1 MATIT
6 REDGNNYNQGYFG
19 SVGRFVAEV
28 SQWGSSA
35 LAAIRE
41 IGCLW
46 DCCSRTPTD
55 ADNPRARLITENVGG
70 NNSDA
75 TPSVAPNA
83 NNPIPPLIPVNQ
95 LNVPNENRAECL
107 DILQSIPEDE
117 RTEFVQLVNQ
127 LDVHGHGL
135 DCYLQLQPVPG
146 HERAEFVRLAN
157 LVKVPNEGRCCCLFS
172 LRFVRSDK
180 RLEFVH
186 LANLL
191 DVPNEDRWRCL
202 STLES
207 IPEHER
213 AGFVGS
219 ANQLN
224 VPNEHRRDCL
234 GILQGIHKDQR
245 DGFVGSANQLNV
257 PNEHRRD
264 CLGIL
269 QGIHKD
275 QRDDFVQLANQL
287 NVPNEHRRDCLGIL
301 QDIPENER
309 DDFVQLANQ
318 LNVPNEHRRDC
329 LGILQDIPE
338 NERDDF
344 VQLANQLNVPNEHR
358 RDHLRV
364 LQNSTP
370 ENERNAY
377 IFEESLGRHPAS
389 TADEDIPLFD
399 AINDFD
405 LNDNIVEHPAF
416 KVTST
421 SIPQD
426 PVATLSLLAEKMQN
440 SGSPLKIK
448 YEDSVAVDN
457 GGISRDFVTKLLDAL
472 FKPGT
477 FPTTDPDNGLIIP
490 KFSGKIPE
498 KCYQGL
504 GLIFADALNQE
515 ICTGCRFHPTLFQM
529 LHSLTNEEIDKVN
542 TEHQQDPYN
551 KILKIYLQSQHQYS
565 SINENDLDAFVNNGT
580 VPPHLELGGID
591 SKEDFL
597 KDTGIHEM
605 IMSTLM
611 IAQHT
616 KQRLTL
622 RNQSWDAVKGN
633 TPNDLREK
641 IEGRLTK
648 DDILNALQND
658 ESNQFVAVSNQKGW
672 LEHWIRA
679 STPEQLENFMYAI
692 SGSKALPLGKTLRI
706 TDDSDLSHLPV
717 FHTCSYEVN
726 IPRYQDYNT
735 FKDKFE
741 KSLEHATQGVMQ
753 VL

>member
-1 MATIT
+1 MVVEIGS
-6 REDGNNYNQGYFG
+6 RDNHNQGYFG

-83 NNPIPPLIPVNQ
+83 NNPTPPLIPVNQ
-95 LNVPNENRAECL
+95 LNTDSLVNPLDVHNEDQEDCL
-107 DILQSIPEDE
+107 VNPEDE
-117 RTEFVQLVNQ
+117 GTESEFDQLANLLNVPIEYRENCHDILRNVPEEELPGFVQSVNNLNMANEDRSRCLLTLWSISGIERPGFVQLVNA
-127 LDVHGHGL
+127 LNV
-135 DCYLQLQPVPG
+135 
-146 HERAEFVRLAN
+146 A
-157 LVKVPNEGRCCCLFS
+157 
-172 LRFVRSDK
+172 
-180 RLEFVH
+180 
-186 LANLL
+186 
-191 DVPNEDRWRCL
+191 NEDRWHCLLTLRC
-202 STLES
+202 
-207 IPEHER
+207 IPEIER
-213 AGFVGS
+213 PECVRI
-219 ANQLN
+219 ANLLN
-224 VPNEHRRDCL
+224 VPNEHRKGCL
-234 GILQGIHKDQR
+234 AALCSVLATER
-245 DGFVGSANQLNV
+245 
-257 PNEHRRD
+257 EE
-264 CLGIL
+264 CM
-269 QGIHKD
+269 
-275 QRDDFVQLANQL
+275 QLANQQEMPYESRSNFL
-287 NVPNEHRRDCLGIL
+287 RSHCEE
-301 QDIPENER
+301 IPER
-309 DDFVQLANQ
+309 
-318 LNVPNEHRRDC
+318 P
-329 LGILQDIPE
+329 PT
-338 NERDDF
+338 
-344 VQLANQLNVPNEHR
+344 
-358 RDHLRV
+358 
-364 LQNSTP
+364 STTVD
-370 ENERNAY
+370 
-377 IFEESLGRHPAS
+377 EE
-389 TADEDIPLFD
+389 PLFVFD
-399 AINDFD
+399 EPDPNIFATNHYNINDFD
-405 LNDNIVEHPAF
+405 LNDNLAEHSAF
-416 KVTST
+416 QVAST
-421 SIPQD
+421 SITQN
-426 PVATLSLLAEKMQN
+426 PVETLRLLAEKMQN
-440 SGSPLKIK
+440 SRSPLKTK
-448 YEDSVAVDN
+448 YEDSDAID
-457 GGISRDFVTKLLDAL
+457 GGGVSRDFVTKLLDAL

-565 SINENDLDAFVNNGT
+565 SINEDDLDAFVNNGT
-580 VPPHLELGGID
+580 VPPYLKSGGVD

-641 IEGRLTK
+641 IEGKLTK
-648 DDILNALQND
+648 ADVLTALESN
-658 ESNQFVAVSNQKGW
+658 ESNQSPTVSDQKDW
-672 LEHWIRA
+672 LKEWINA
-679 STPEQLENFMYAI
+679 SSAKQLENFMYAI
-692 SGSKALPLGKTLRI
+692 SGSKALPLGQKLLIKDGGPVGRGR
-706 TDDSDLSHLPV
+706 LPS

-726 IPRYQDYNT
+726 IPHYPDYNT

-741 KSLEHATQGVMQ
+741 ISLADAAQGVMQ
-753 VL
+753 LR